1 MAPWKIDKWKEA
13 GFGGRVLATCLE
25 AAGARWMENTL
36 SFKALGTAHPG
47 DTFWLPGLWKNK
59 FVLVL
64 AISFLLT
71 GYSNNTSLIQ
81 NKITLLLAS
90 HGSQKL
96 GWHVNWTAQVPSLM
110 DSIGGADI
118 GQKRRTLLSQH
129 LQELYYVLVS
139 LLALE
144 EPCTLLYGLGSW
156 LAAWSL
162 LERLNPAGKHWS
174 WHLNVT
180 SLP

>member
-1 MAPWKIDKWKEA
+1 MATHCPLKPW
-13 GFGGRVLATCLE
+13 GQPSLE
-25 AAGARWMENTL
+25 ILTV
-36 SFKALGTAHPG
+36 
-47 DTFWLPGLWKNK
+47 WLPELWKNK
-59 FVLVL
+59 FVLIL
-64 AISFLLT
+64 AINFLLT
-71 GYSNNTSLIQ
+71 CYSNNSSLIQ

-96 GWHVNWTAQVPSLM
+96 GWLVNWTAQVPPLM
-110 DSIGGADI
+110 DSIGGAGI
-118 GQKRRTLLSQH
+118 GQKRRMLLSQH

-139 LLALE
+139 LPAWE
-144 EPCTLLYGLGSW
+144 EPCSLLHGLGSW

-174 WHLNVT
+174 WPLNVT